1 MLTSVDLR
9 SFKCFEHLLLPLAP
23 LTLLTGF
30 NASGKS
36 TVLQSLALLH
46 QTMHE
51 NEWSNRLALN
61 GPTVRLGTVSDVAS
75 VNGFE
80 ISVEN
85 DDVVYRWTF
94 AGERRD
100 MSLKVQCVAI
110 DGEAYWCPEELR
122 YLLPP
127 KEAAGSVSLS
137 NSLRNLT
144 YILADRIGPQE
155 SYVLEDPHLVRVV
168 GARGEHTVSV
178 LYWGRDDPT
187 LDELTLP
194 GTPSIRLRQVE
205 RRMSTLF
212 PGCEIDLQQNFRGN
226 AVTLG
231 LRTSKATEFHS
242 PVHTGFGLT
251 QVLPVIVAAL
261 SAAKGDVILLE
272 NPEVHLHPAGQAQ
285 MGIFL
290 AEVANAGIQVVVETH
305 SDHFL
310 NGVRRAVKTGQLTS
324 ENVAVHFFQPVSR
337 TLSQVESPAIESS
350 GNIDDWPEG
359 FFDQFDKDASY
370 FAGWTEI

>member
-61 GPTVRLGTVSDVAS
+61 GATVRLGTVSDVAS

-168 GARGEHTVSV
+168 GPRGEHMVSV

-194 GTPSIRLRQVE
+194 GAPSIRLRQVE
-205 RRMSTLF
+205 RRMRYLI
-212 PGCEIDLQQNFRGN
+212 P
-226 AVTLG
+226 G
-231 LRTSKATEFHS
+231 LR
-242 PVHTGFGLT
+242 
-251 QVLPVIVAAL
+251 
-261 SAAKGDVILLE
+261 D
-272 NPEVHLHPAGQAQ
+272 
-285 MGIFL
+285 
-290 AEVANAGIQVVVETH
+290 
-305 SDHFL
+305 
-310 NGVRRAVKTGQLTS
+310 
-324 ENVAVHFFQPVSR
+324 
-337 TLSQVESPAIESS
+337 
-350 GNIDDWPEG
+350 
-359 FFDQFDKDASY
+359 
-370 FAGWTEI
+370 